1 MLVFFK
7 WQQIDYNLVFL
18 IDAKTNEFLFGS
30 MLMTTGF
37 VQ

>member
-7 WQQIDYNLVFL
+7 WQQRDYNLVFL
-18 IDAKTNEFLFGS
+18 IDAKTNELLFGAVC
-30 MLMTTGF
+30 MTTGF

>member
-1 MLVFFK
+1 MFVFFK

-30 MLMTTGF
+30 MCMTTGF